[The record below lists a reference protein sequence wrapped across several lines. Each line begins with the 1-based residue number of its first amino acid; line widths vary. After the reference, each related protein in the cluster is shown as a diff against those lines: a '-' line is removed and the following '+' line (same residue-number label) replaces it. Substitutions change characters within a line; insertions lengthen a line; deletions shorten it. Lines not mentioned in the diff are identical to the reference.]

1 MCSGG
6 VLLFVGVALGV
17 AAGILPDPIIDAG
30 HLMPGCR
37 LVFFRDPEGRIIELM
52 EGYSDEVES

>member
-1 MCSGG
+1 
-6 VLLFVGVALGV
+6 VGVALGV